1 MTQRSDDAVLEI
13 RTGLRRMEFIDTS
26 RGERDSGSDRA
37 AVEFVRLEVLAAGQR
52 VRVPL
57 GLRNGQLR
65 ELVGAPEHVKSEAS
79 AHGSTEH
86 LYRLRGPI
94 SIVRAGAAAA

>member
-1 MTQRSDDAVLEI
+1 MTQRLDDAVLEI

-26 RGERDSGSDRA
+26 RGERESGSDRA
-37 AVEFVRLEVLAAGQR
+37 AVEFVCPEALAAGQR

-65 ELVGAPEHVKSEAS
+65 ELVGAPEHLK
-79 AHGSTEH
+79 TEPSGPGRSSVH
-86 LYRLRGPI
+86 HYRLRGQI
-94 SIVRAGAAAA
+94 STVST

>member
-1 MTQRSDDAVLEI
+1 MTHRLEDTVLEI

-26 RGERDSGSDRA
+26 RGERESGSDRA

-65 ELVGAPEHVKSEAS
+65 ELVGAPEHLKSQAS
-79 AHGSTEH
+79 AQGSTEH
-86 LYRLRGPI
+86 LYRLRGQI
-94 SIVRAGAAAA
+94 STVGTGR

>member
-1 MTQRSDDAVLEI
+1 MTARPEDTAPLEI
-13 RTGLRRMEFIDTS
+13 RSGFRRIEFIDTS
-26 RGERDSGSDRA
+26 RGERDGSDRA
-37 AVEFVRLEVLAAGQR
+37 AVEFVRPEALAAGQR

-65 ELVGAPEHVKSEAS
+65 ELVGAPEQLKADAS
-79 AHGSTEH
+79 AKGATEY

-94 SIVRAGAAAA
+94 STAQP

>member
-1 MTQRSDDAVLEI
+1 MTARPEDTAPLEI
-13 RTGLRRMEFIDTS
+13 RSGFRRMEFIDTS
-26 RGERDSGSDRA
+26 RGERESGSDRA
-37 AVEFVRLEVLAAGQR
+37 AVEFVRPEALAAGQR

-65 ELVGAPEHVKSEAS
+65 ELVGAPEQLENRAS
-79 AHGSTEH
+79 GKGATEY

-94 SIVRAGAAAA
+94 SIAQR

>member
-1 MTQRSDDAVLEI
+1 MTQRLNDAVLEI

-65 ELVGAPEHVKSEAS
+65 ELVGAPEHLKSEAS

-86 LYRLRGPI
+86 LYRLRGQI
-94 SIVRAGAAAA
+94 STVQSGEAA

>member
-1 MTQRSDDAVLEI
+1 MTMTQRLNDAVVEI

-26 RGERDSGSDRA
+26 RGEREGSDRA
-37 AVEFVRLEVLAAGQR
+37 AVEFVRPEALAAGQR

-57 GLRNGQLR
+57 GLRNGELR
-65 ELVGAPEHVKSEAS
+65 ELVGAPEHLKSEAS

-86 LYRLRGPI
+86 LYRLRGQI
-94 SIVRAGAAAA
+94 STVRP

>member
-1 MTQRSDDAVLEI
+1 MTQRPTETVLEI

-26 RGERDSGSDRA
+26 RGERESGSDRA
-37 AVEFVRLEVLAAGQR
+37 AVEFVRQEALAAGQR

-65 ELVGAPEHVKSEAS
+65 ELIGSPEHLKSQA
-79 AHGSTEH
+79 AGAGNTEH
-86 LYRLRGPI
+86 VYRLRGQI
-94 SIVRAGAAAA
+94 STISSS

>member
-1 MTQRSDDAVLEI
+1 MTQRLNDAVLEI

-26 RGERDSGSDRA
+26 RGEHELGSDRA
-37 AVEFVRLEVLAAGQR
+37 AVEFVRPEALAAGQR

-65 ELVGAPEHVKSEAS
+65 ELVGAPEHLKSEAS

-86 LYRLRGPI
+86 LYRLRGQI
-94 SIVRAGAAAA
+94 STVRP

>member
-1 MTQRSDDAVLEI
+1 MTQRPDETVLEI

-26 RGERDSGSDRA
+26 HGERESGSDRA
-37 AVEFVRLEVLAAGQR
+37 AVEFVRQEALAAGQR

-65 ELVGAPEHVKSEAS
+65 ELVGAPEHVKTEAS
-79 AHGSTEH
+79 GTGRTEH
-86 LYRLRGPI
+86 LYRLRGQI
-94 SIVRAGAAAA
+94 STISA